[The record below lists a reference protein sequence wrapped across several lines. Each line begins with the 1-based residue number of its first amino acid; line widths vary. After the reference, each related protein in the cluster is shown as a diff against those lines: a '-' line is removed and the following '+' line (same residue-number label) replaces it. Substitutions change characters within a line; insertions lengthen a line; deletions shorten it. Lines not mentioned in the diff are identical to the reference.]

1 MADKSKSKVIEDVK
15 IILDE
20 NERTLG
26 SLDIGGD
33 IPDAD
38 QLETDRLIGR
48 LIHVAIDSVNKVAP
62 LDYLAGAFTQA
73 DSAVLNWEEMGPYC
87 QKAVLPADFT
97 RLVYVRLPGW
107 HRGTSEFHQENDPLY
122 AEFFSRY
129 AGVRPTTLY
138 PAAAIVVGEEPGTLE
153 VVCCPKQRAQG
164 DGRVMYVASADTGDD
179 VESYAISDKCYWA
192 VVYYVAHLYYVTLG
206 ESGRAALMETEAY
219 RRLDIGQQTEKGD
232 AGDGAEG

>member
-1 MADKSKSKVIEDVK
+1 MAETGKSKIIEDVK

-20 NERTLG
+20 NERTYG

-48 LIHVAIDSVNKVAP
+48 LIHVAIDAVNKIAP
-62 LDYLAGAFTQA
+62 LDYLAGAFTKA
-73 DSAVLNWEEMGPYC
+73 DSAVLNWEVMNMYC
-87 QKAVLPADFT
+87 QKAVLPGNFT

-107 HRGTSEFHQENDPLY
+107 QRGTSDFHEENDQLY
-122 AEFFSRY
+122 AQFFSKY
-129 AGVRPTTLY
+129 AGVRPTALY
-138 PAAAIVVGEEPGTLE
+138 PAAAVIVGEEPGTLE
-153 VVCCPKQRAQG
+153 VVCCPRQSGEG
-164 DGRVMYVASADTGDD
+164 DGKVMYVATAESGDD

-192 VVYYVAHLYYVTLG
+192 VVYYVAHLYYVTLN

-219 RRLDIGQQTEKGD
+219 RRLDLERETKEGD
-232 AGDGAEG
+232 VR